1 MNTVILTIDQPRIN
15 DALKSDSNNIFA
27 DAALSVAESVASP
40 AEAQPAPQNDI
51 FDLELV
57 PLLSRSSESMP
68 DCVFASEPKGMAA
81 EEFRLMQQRLVSLS
95 PKGGSALLTSPGAGD
110 GKSLNTRN
118 LAWALAEAGHS
129 TILLELDLR
138 RPTQARYM
146 RAQLSTTIVEVLSGS
161 VSPASAVRRV
171 GNIPLFYIGLH
182 KPADNPTE
190 LIRSAKL
197 THLLT
202 WARHNFTWVIVDGPP
217 VLAVADVEEL
227 LPKVDLVLMIAR
239 ERSTPRVMLEKAA
252 ERLGKRLNFVIFNDV
267 SLGSIYGYGY
277 DRPSHPYLS
286 NNSRPPTGI

>member
-1 MNTVILTIDQPRIN
+1 MNTVTLNIDQPRIN
-15 DALKSDSNNIFA
+15 DVLRDDLNNIVSE
-27 DAALSVAESVASP
+27 AALNVGELLASP
-40 AEAQPAPQNDI
+40 LDAQRPLQDDI

-95 PKGGSALLTSPGAGD
+95 PRGGSALLTSPGAGD

-118 LAWALAEAGHS
+118 LAWALAEAGHN

-146 RAQLSTTIVEVLSGS
+146 RAQLSTTMVQVLSGS

-171 GNIPLFYIGLH
+171 GKIPLFYIGLH

-190 LIRSAKL
+190 LIRSTQL
-197 THLLT
+197 NHLLT
-202 WARHNFTWVIVDGPP
+202 WARHNFAWVIVDGPP
-217 VLAVADVEEL
+217 VLAIADVEEL

-239 ERSTPRVMLEKAA
+239 ERSTRRVMLEKAA

-277 DRPSHPYLS
+277 DRPSHPYLGS
-286 NNSRPPTGI
+286 NSRPRTGI